1 MSIYPFKSGYEML
14 YNNGG
19 FEIVFGLSED
29 CGDMRIGMRWT
40 TTTSSENGYPVG
52 KNGEPR
58 YFILS
63 QDFDITFLATLLG
76 GGKENDKKIVK
87 AIKTLIIQGEKK

>member
-1 MSIYPFKSGYEML
+1 ML

-40 TTTSSENGYPVG
+40 TTTSSQNGYPIG

-58 YFILS
+58 YFN
-63 QDFDITFLATLLG
+63 TL
-76 GGKENDKKIVK
+76 
-87 AIKTLIIQGEKK
+87 TRP